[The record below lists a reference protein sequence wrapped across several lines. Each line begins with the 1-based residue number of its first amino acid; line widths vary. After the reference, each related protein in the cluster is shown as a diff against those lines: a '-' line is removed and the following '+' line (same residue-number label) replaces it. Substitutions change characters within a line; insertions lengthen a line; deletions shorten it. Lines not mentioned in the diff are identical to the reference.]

1 MTLKELRAK
10 LLEFFEANQDI
21 DYDPSQSTKVLYR
34 WAVRNHGFEK
44 IDEFESKE
52 KVDSQQSDVS
62 SQKKELDLEKEPV
75 KRQADETIFP
85 IIEHPATKEQHEI
98 KETARVIKDVLDNKS
113 EPQKE
118 DNTIWYV
125 LGALLIGIMIY
136 LFKNR
141 DEDGND

>member
-98 KETARVIKDVLDNKS
+98 K
-113 EPQKE
+113 